1 MSDDKEDGIV
11 NRVANSGIIQL
22 ELDRFYQT
30 GDRVQI
36 DLAELLERGFLLR
49 EKTIRDFIDSTDW
62 SIYAGKFVAVHCSA
76 DAVIP
81 SWAYMLIGSVLAPYA
96 RVVVHGNLLRL
107 EEQLFSMAMDKEDW
121 SVYTEARV
129 MVKGCGRVEVPE
141 GAFMEATRRLRPFA
155 RSIMFG
161 EACSSVPVY
170 KKK

>member
-1 MSDDKEDGIV
+1 MSEEQEDGIV
-11 NRVANSGIIQL
+11 NRVANSGIVQL

-30 GDRVQI
+30 GERVQI
-36 DLAELLERGFLLR
+36 DLAELLENGLLLR
-49 EKTIRDFIDSTDW
+49 EKTIRDFIDRTDW
-62 SIYAGKFVAVHCSA
+62 SGYAGKFVAVHCSA

-121 SVYTEARV
+121 SVFTEARV

-161 EACSSVPVY
+161 EACSSVPVF

>member
-1 MSDDKEDGIV
+1 MSEEKEDGIV
-11 NRVANSGIIQL
+11 NRVASSGLVQL
-22 ELDRFYQT
+22 ELDKFYQV
-30 GDRVQI
+30 GERVQI
-36 DLAELLERGFLLR
+36 DLAELLENGLLLR
-49 EKTIRDFIDSTDW
+49 EKTLREFVDRTDW
-62 SIYAGKFVAVHCSA
+62 SFYEGKFVAVHCSA

-81 SWAYMLIGSVLAPYA
+81 SWAYMLIGSVLAPVA
-96 RVVVHGNLLRL
+96 RVVVHGDLLRL
-107 EEQLFSMAMDKEDW
+107 EEQLFVQAMEREDW
-121 SVYTEARV
+121 AAFTEARV